1 MACLQI
7 YWELLLLTT
16 FLQVH
21 SNSKKV
27 SYLSLQNTYLNLK
40 TTCHIELKFLLWTKL
55 PYLNLKT
62 TCHIKLKFLLW
73 TKLPERLLLV
83 KYLISVAAT
92 LISLWRRPA
101 CQALLKILDVSEKRP
116 HFSWWST
123 ILLFTSFSETLLT
136 IERRLTVW

>member
-1 MACLQI
+1 MTNEKHFLKTISQWESFIMACLQI

-27 SYLSLQNTYLNLK
+27 SYLSLQNT
-40 TTCHIELKFLLWTKL
+40 
-55 PYLNLKT
+55 YLNLKT